1 MIPQGLQVC
10 GTLRTRFGFN
20 PHSPSFLKPHALAG
34 TLTPSGLPSLPPN
47 FAPCWK
53 ALRHARGTLGSCS
66 HQLPGFP
73 PLRLSKSSVAKS
85 SLPSAPAE
93 RSNHRLGERASS
105 LSLWGGW
112 QARITSPRPSGTRG
126 PTCPPWPAALSLE
139 SPALSSFAPSSQL
152 QLPPAHLHPKLLGNS
167 VLLLFYSFFLRQWSV
182 VVKPM
187 PEFESSSPV
196 HGL

>member
-10 GTLRTRFGFN
+10 GTLRTRLGFD

-34 TLTPSGLPSLPPN
+34 TLTPSGFPSLPPD

-53 ALRHARGTLGSCS
+53 ALCHAQGTLGSCS

-93 RSNHRLGERASS
+93 RSNHHLGEQASS

-112 QARITSPRPSGTRG
+112 QARITSPRLSRTRG
-126 PTCPPWPAALSLE
+126 ATCPPRPAALPLE
-139 SPALSSFAPSSQL
+139 SPALGSLLPLHNCSSLLPTSIPNSWEILSSC
-152 QLPPAHLHPKLLGNS
+152 S
-167 VLLLFYSFFLRQWSV
+167 SWSV